1 MTGYVSPYSP
11 RKNKIPNENDE
22 SPKPQRSPP
31 VLLSK
36 PKPTLEVDGSK
47 IEPFSPVTKPFNI
60 MTETDEASGIEQDFY
75 IEDSQDEEDMPTLGD
90 VQLKILPKA
99 QL

>member
-1 MTGYVSPYSP
+1 
-11 RKNKIPNENDE
+11 
-22 SPKPQRSPP
+22 
-31 VLLSK
+31 
-36 PKPTLEVDGSK
+36 
-47 IEPFSPVTKPFNI
+47 